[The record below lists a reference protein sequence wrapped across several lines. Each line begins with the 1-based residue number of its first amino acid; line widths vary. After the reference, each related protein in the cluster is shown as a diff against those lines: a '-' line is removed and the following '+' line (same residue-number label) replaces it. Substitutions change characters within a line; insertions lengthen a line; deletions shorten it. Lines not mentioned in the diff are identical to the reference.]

1 MLTTSAIGATRA
13 MVAAR
18 NKIDHM
24 IVRYDGWFLVLL
36 AILMVLAFALLAAMA
51 IWCLAQGRGHFTGN
65 WSWNQWGVS
74 VFVECR

>member
-1 MLTTSAIGATRA
+1 MLTTTALNATSAMAT
-13 MVAAR
+13 AR
-18 NKIDHM
+18 TKIDGM

-51 IWCLAQGRGHFTGN
+51 IWCLTQGRGRFTGN

-74 VFVECR
+74 MFVECR